1 MDLTTP
7 THTVG
12 VAAKVI
18 QSIIIAHRSSTRSSW
33 NKIIPGEQG
42 FLSCIAF
49 SVDEVICVPCQSHS
63 CFVLYL
69 FYALSLSLKQQINS
83 FTARVLG
90 GVW

>member
-1 MDLTTP
+1 MDLNTP
-7 THTVG
+7 THIVG

-33 NKIIPGEQG
+33 IPGEQG

>member
-7 THTVG
+7 TRIVG

-18 QSIIIAHRSSTRSSW
+18 QSIIIAYRSSTRSSW
-33 NKIIPGEQG
+33 NKIIAGEQG

-49 SVDEVICVPCQSHS
+49 SVDEVICVPCQLHS

-69 FYALSLSLKQQINS
+69 CSVIISIVTN
-83 FTARVLG
+83 
-90 GVW
+90 

>member
-7 THTVG
+7 TRIVG
-12 VAAKVI
+12 VAAKVNI
-18 QSIIIAHRSSTRSSW
+18 QLIIIAHRSSTRSSW

-49 SVDEVICVPCQSHS
+49 SVDEVICVPCQSRS

-69 FYALSLSLKQQINS
+69 FYALSLSL
-83 FTARVLG
+83 
-90 GVW
+90 

>member
-7 THTVG
+7 TRIVG
-12 VAAKVI
+12 VAAKVNI
-18 QSIIIAHRSSTRSSW
+18 QLIIIAHRSSTRSSW

-63 CFVLYL
+63 CFVLYYFIL
-69 FYALSLSLKQQINS
+69 CSVIICKATN
-83 FTARVLG
+83 
-90 GVW
+90 